1 MAKLII
7 DVPDKLKYD
16 LKLKATEKNQTMRGV
31 IVNLIEEWL
40 IKNDSQQPKPEK
52 NKANQ

>member
-16 LKLKATEKNQTMRGV
+16 LKLKATEKNQTMKGV

-40 IKNDSQQPKPEK
+40 IENDWQQLERT
-52 NKANQ
+52 NKKTNK

>member
-52 NKANQ
+52 KKANQ

>member
-16 LKLKATEKNQTMRGV
+16 LKLKATEKNQTMKTV

-40 IKNDSQQPKPEK
+40 IKNDLQQLKSK
-52 NKANQ
+52 KKKANR

>member
-7 DVPDKLKYD
+7 DVPDKLKYA
-16 LKLKATEKNQTMRGV
+16 LKLKATEKNQTMKGV

-40 IKNDSQQPKPEK
+40 IENDWQQLERTNK
-52 NKANQ
+52 KANK

>member
-16 LKLKATEKNQTMRGV
+16 LKLKATEKNQTMKGV
-31 IVNLIEEWL
+31 IINLIEEWL
-40 IKNDSQQPKPEK
+40 IKNDLQQTKRK
-52 NKANQ
+52 KKKANQ